1 VSRDYQLYLAD
12 IAERCGRIIK
22 GTAGL
27 DQPAFLSNEWHLDAT
42 LRNLEVMGEAVKHI
56 PDEIRLLAPDIPWSL
71 IARFR
76 DLIVHSY
83 FRVDPA
89 EVWNIVEV
97 EVPVLLQHV
106 KALQSALADRGDDPA
121 AP

>member
-1 VSRDYQLYLAD
+1 MSRDYSLYLAD
-12 IAERCGRIIK
+12 IAERCERILK

-27 DQPAFLSNEWHLDAT
+27 DQAAFLTNGWHVDAT
-42 LRNLEVMGEAVKHI
+42 LRNLEIMGEAVKHI
-56 PDEIRLLAPDIPWSL
+56 PDDIKQLAPDIPWSL

-97 EVPVLLQHV
+97 EVPALLEHV
-106 KALQSALADRGDDPA
+106 KALQSALVERGDDPA
-121 AP
+121 TS